1 MNAILLLLCT
11 AQLKFTHPVSIG
23 FERAH
28 NGIFFRV
35 TVNDH
40 RDPLWFVLDSG
51 AAHTLLDA
59 KVAERLGIRATE
71 QSTIGGAGSG
81 RVPVAIAKNDTLSID
96 GLSISGLDF
105 NLLDLSMLTDTWGR
119 PLDGIIGYDLFCDSI
134 VTIDYAAQRL
144 TIQPASALIAIPRGA
159 SVLPLTIRKG
169 WSFVDAT
176 IKVAGN
182 AAVTD
187 QFLIDTGSQDAAD
200 HPIIRK
206 STGALR
212 KIQSGNGIGNPT
224 PGVVGPTEWFRLG
237 RFTLGS
243 MSSSCCGN
251 DATSRLLGAEVLS
264 RFRITFDY
272 PHAQMIVSQ

>member
-1 MNAILLLLCT
+1 MNAILLLFCT
-11 AQLKFTHPVSIG
+11 AQLQFTHPVSIG
-23 FERAH
+23 FERVQ
-28 NGIFFRV
+28 NGIFFRA
-35 TVNDH
+35 TVNAH
-40 RDPLWFVLDSG
+40 REPLWFVLDSG

-59 KVAERLGIRATE
+59 KVAERLGIRATG
-71 QSTIGGAGSG
+71 QSSIGGAGSG
-81 RVPVAIAKNDTLSID
+81 RVPVAVAKNGTVSID
-96 GLSISGLDF
+96 GLRVSSIDF
-105 NLLDLSMLTDTWGR
+105 NLLDLAMLTDAWGR
-119 PLDGIIGYDLFCDSI
+119 SLDGIIGYDLFCDSI

-144 TIQPASALIAIPRGA
+144 TIQPATARVAIPRGA

-182 AAVTD
+182 APITD

-224 PGVVGPTEWFRLG
+224 PGVVGPAEWFRLG
-237 RFTLGS
+237 RFTIKAPT
-243 MSSSCCGN
+243 SSCCGN
-251 DATSRLLGAEVLS
+251 EATSRLIGAEVLS
-264 RFRITFDY
+264 RFRVTFDY
-272 PHAQMIVSQ
+272 PHGRMIVDQ